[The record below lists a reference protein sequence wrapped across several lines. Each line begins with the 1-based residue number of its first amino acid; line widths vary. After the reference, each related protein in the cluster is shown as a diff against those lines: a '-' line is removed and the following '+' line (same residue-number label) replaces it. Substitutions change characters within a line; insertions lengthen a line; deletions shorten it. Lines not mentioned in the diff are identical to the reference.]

1 MKITRDDIKEMVN
14 ETLSIIIEG
23 RRPYDNLT
31 DFFNNNIE
39 KIKLGQ
45 LEYNDLPSYYFS
57 SEANF
62 INQLNSFSKANNI
75 LSRNKIQ
82 KANQKQQMIADK
94 TPTKSKWTNFFL
106 QNEKG
111 IDATLDDAINYFN
124 NDDSVTITPGNF
136 RRQKFAFKANYIS
149 IVKEKI
155 DDVRQ
160 WFYSNGGENLN
171 SENYQIGLCEIV
183 KKYKNIFK
191 ASLRNDILQKVDNSD
206 ELFYKFIKV
215 ILFTR
220 NSNEHITELYK
231 TNDMY
236 LCFVAYKLLRSKE
249 IIPTDIDTVENRLRF
264 SNEYNFK
271 QNIEHFEVGDNKNK
285 TTPFCKTILSFLNIE
300 KSSRATSDN
309 ILLLVNRLKENGGYS
324 YLIKELNWLKEKSD
338 EIKAPSEITYLYE
351 VLHLLFYIAGYKSNN
366 ISLMFEKIDINYYNL
381 MPQIMRMAF
390 GLRFYL
396 QYGENY
402 LKLDRL
408 IDENNADLFNPYTN
422 ALLSNEYICSILRNC
437 IDLNIPQLNV
447 KIGLP
452 IEQIIEYWGNCYSFM
467 TLTNTER
474 YGSDIVLNWE
484 NLLNPNFSAEE
495 AMERAG
501 IDKFAKGKFKK
512 SNKRGEIVNLSFY
525 DFMMWDVKI
534 KEKTQKEIYFFL
546 ANNTTV
552 PWKYEYNRYDK
563 QADEELG
570 KKSIDIFNENYGICI
585 EYQGEQHFRPFGVK
599 GDDDDSIE
607 MVLLG
612 FKEKG
617 VGPISTLKNELI
629 ERIVLGETPDKLE
642 TLIKDRLIQMCKKY
656 INVPIFKEA
665 YDAFQQGKDTYNI
678 KTIKGDN
685 DNHYIR
691 RVISVKRFLD
701 EINVIKQ
708 KKRDEIKVEA
718 VRNKNWDMLYVL
730 PGKKNAV
737 TNDDMEMI
745 IKLVGD
751 NHFFWKQD
759 EEKLLNY
766 LSYRYNIVKQI
777 NNNTL
782 FEQIVKELLK

>member
-1 MKITRDDIKEMVN
+1 MKITRGNIKEMVN
-14 ETLSIIIEG
+14 EVLSVIIEG
-23 RRPYDNLT
+23 RKPYDNLT

-45 LEYNDLPSYYFS
+45 LEYNDLPSNYFS

-62 INQLNSFSKANNI
+62 NKQLNLFTKVNNI
-75 LSRNKIQ
+75 NKIR

-111 IDATLDDAINYFN
+111 IDATLNDAINYFK
-124 NDDSVTITPGNF
+124 NDDSVTITPNNF
-136 RRQKFAFKANYIS
+136 RRQKCLFKANYANT
-149 IVKEKI
+149 VKEKI
-155 DDVRQ
+155 DSVRQ

-191 ASLRNDILQKVDNSD
+191 ASLKSNILQKVDNSD

-220 NSNEHITELYK
+220 PSNEHITELYK

-249 IIPTDIDTVENRLRF
+249 IIPTDIDTIENRQRF
-264 SNEYNFK
+264 NNEYNFK
-271 QNIEHFEVGDNKNK
+271 QNIEHFEIGDNNTK
-285 TTPFCKTILSFLNIE
+285 TVPFCKTILSFLNIE

-324 YLIKELNWLKEKSD
+324 YLIKELNWLKEKSE
-338 EIKAPSEITYLYE
+338 EIKAPSKITYLYE

-366 ISLMFEKIDINYYNL
+366 ANLMFEKIDINYYNF

-408 IDENNADLFNPYTN
+408 IDENNAALFNPYTN
-422 ALLSNEYICSILRNC
+422 KLLSKEYICNILRNC
-437 IDLNIPQLNV
+437 IDLNIPQLNI
-447 KIGLP
+447 KMGLP
-452 IEQIIEYWGNCYSFM
+452 IEQIIEYWGNCYSFI
-467 TLTNTER
+467 TLINTEK
-474 YGSDIVLNWE
+474 YGGDAVLNWE
-484 NLLNPNFSAEE
+484 NLLNPDFSAEE
-495 AMERAG
+495 AMERTG

-552 PWKYEYNRYDK
+552 PWKYEYNRYDR

-570 KKSIDIFNENYGICI
+570 KKSIDIFNENNGICI
-585 EYQGEQHFRPFGVK
+585 EYQGEQHFRPFGVN

-607 MVLLG
+607 MLYLG
-612 FKEKG
+612 FKERG
-617 VGPISTLKNELI
+617 VGPISNLKNELLEI
-629 ERIVLGETPDKLE
+629 VESGKMPNNLEEFIRNRIL
-642 TLIKDRLIQMCKKY
+642 QMCKKY
-656 INVPIFKEA
+656 INIPIFKEA
-665 YDAFQQGKDTYNI
+665 YDALQQGKN
-678 KTIKGDN
+678 KTIKGGS
-685 DNHYIR
+685 DNHYIK

-708 KKRDEIKVEA
+708 KKRDKIKVEA

-730 PGKKNAV
+730 PGKKNAI
-737 TNDDMEMI
+737 TNDDMESI

-759 EEKLLNY
+759 EQKLLNY

-777 NNNTL
+777 SNDTL
-782 FEQIVKELLK
+782 FEQIVKELLKQ